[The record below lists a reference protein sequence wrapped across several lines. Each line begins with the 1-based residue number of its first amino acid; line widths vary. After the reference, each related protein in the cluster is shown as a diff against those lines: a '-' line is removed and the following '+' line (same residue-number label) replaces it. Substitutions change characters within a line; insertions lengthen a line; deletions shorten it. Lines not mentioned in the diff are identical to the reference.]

1 MIMNTGANS
10 RDEVAGSWV
19 QPCFG
24 CGKAH
29 CKTHSTA
36 EVFVVAPAL
45 PADILNQKP
54 LRDLF
59 EARAELYP
67 GRISIPGSVTIPPP
81 PSSAPGGLSSLPLVT
96 SAPSR
101 LADFLPPTS
110 SVFSLSPSP
119 PPQAAPSV
127 SSGPEERS
135 QSPVTPPQRNLNFY
149 FGGYGGV
156 HYSPD
161 GHFVV
166 PPPVVDVSDADSTI
180 IVHDSDSDVT
190 VHDSKSDMGTIIVSD
205 SEDGDL
211 LDLQYTPLSPLV
223 MPPITLDLC
232 VDVTLG
238 PRPFLT
244 KVWFRPA
251 PTEPHSIRLGDVVMA
266 DFKAYLESKGL
277 PAGAQIEQFLDLN
290 STFLDITHCWVP
302 CTWSEKIAIFG
313 RDKILYF
320 RTCGTNVTLPAHFVD
335 LL

>member
-1 MIMNTGANS
+1 MVFQNPTLEHRCFALGPPKLDHQNWLEDCRFHTGNS
-10 RDEVAGSWV
+10 
-19 QPCFG
+19 
-24 CGKAH
+24 KACYEH
-29 CKTHSTA
+29 
-36 EVFVVAPAL
+36 
-45 PADILNQKP
+45 
-54 LRDLF
+54 
-59 EARAELYP
+59 YP
-67 GRISIPGSVTIPPP
+67 
-81 PSSAPGGLSSLPLVT
+81 
-96 SAPSR
+96 
-101 LADFLPPTS
+101 
-110 SVFSLSPSP
+110 
-119 PPQAAPSV
+119 V
-127 SSGPEERS
+127 S
-135 QSPVTPPQRNLNFY
+135 QVLWQR
-149 FGGYGGV
+149 
-156 HYSPD
+156 H

-180 IVHDSDSDVT
+180 IVHDSDSDVA

-211 LDLQYTPLSPLV
+211 PDLQYPPSSPLV

-232 VDVTLG
+232 VDVAVCFWSHELG

-277 PAGAQIEQFLDLN
+277 PAGAQIERFLDLN